1 MSTLV
6 ANLPPIPVRVD
17 TWHLTGGPYNPPFV
31 DGYLVSVKSVPGQSF
46 LFEVYIPQMGALY
59 DKMPLDQLRW
69 SPSDD
74 IEINHDIGYLPLRSV
89 QPWDC
94 FSHGVVVIEKN
105 LIQGC
110 EVEARLWNSDGEM
123 ISMKGNYVLT
133 LDSYATE
140 NPDLTFSHHLPEHK
154 SHNLIALEN
163 GQYALLPNNLVTFKV
178 SSLYWKEPSP
188 LPLKVCQFDQFRSE
202 DRCIPLGKATR
213 VDYSDG

>member
-6 ANLPPIPVRVD
+6 ANLPPIQLYVD
-17 TWHLTGGPYNPPFV
+17 KGFLLGDNISEPIEFV
-31 DGYLVSVKSVPGQSF
+31 PCTLVSVKSVPGCSF
-46 LFEVYIPQMGALY
+46 LFEIYIPQMGALY
-59 DKMPLDQLRW
+59 DKVPVSRLWWKEVPPAFQTKELMQREL
-69 SPSDD
+69 
-74 IEINHDIGYLPLRSV
+74 

-94 FSHGVVVIEKN
+94 FAHGVVVVEKN

-178 SSLYWKEPSP
+178 SSLYWKEPEV

-213 VDYSDG
+213 VDYSDS

>member
-1 MSTLV
+1 
-6 ANLPPIPVRVD
+6 
-17 TWHLTGGPYNPPFV
+17 
-31 DGYLVSVKSVPGQSF
+31 
-46 LFEVYIPQMGALY
+46 
-59 DKMPLDQLRW
+59 
-69 SPSDD
+69 
-74 IEINHDIGYLPLRSV
+74 
-89 QPWDC
+89 
-94 FSHGVVVIEKN
+94 VVVVEKN

-178 SSLYWKEPSP
+178 SSLYWKEPEV

-213 VDYSDG
+213 VDYSDS